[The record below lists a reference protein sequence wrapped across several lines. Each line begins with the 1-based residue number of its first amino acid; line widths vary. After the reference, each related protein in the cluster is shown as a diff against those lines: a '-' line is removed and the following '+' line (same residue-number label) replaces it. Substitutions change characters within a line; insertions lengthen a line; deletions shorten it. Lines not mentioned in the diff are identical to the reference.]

1 MVSTMSES
9 TTNVQTI
16 EIRELVEWLSTFGTT
31 NERGVTR
38 LLYSTEWIKAQQ
50 ALKQKMHEAG
60 MATYFDGV
68 GNLYG
73 RIEGSIQGDTV
84 ILTGSHIDTV
94 KQGGKY
100 DGAYGILASFLAVRR
115 LVEKYGP
122 PIKTIE
128 VVSLCEEEGSRF
140 PLTFWGSKNIT
151 GEFSIT
157 SIDNISDNEGIP
169 FKKAMNDAGYP
180 IDAYSPKKRN
190 DIEHFV
196 EIHIEQGSIL
206 EKNLKDIGLVTHIV
220 GQKRYTITLT
230 GESNHAGTTPM
241 DERKDAMVCAAKAIS
256 QLTSIAIS
264 LAPGL
269 RITAGQ
275 LIAKPNVPNVVAGE
289 VSFTLDIRYHDKKVL
304 DSYCEK
310 VIEVLECI
318 SNESDIQ
325 LSVEKWTDIDPVTLD
340 QSLHELMKKKIESK
354 GFSHMQMVSGAGHD
368 AQVFGRH
375 YPTTLIFIPSCNGIS
390 HSPLE
395 FTEDEYLEKGVKVM
409 MDTLYHLAYK
419 GGIA

>member
-1 MVSTMSES
+1 MSES

-16 EIRELVEWLSTFGTT
+16 EIRELVEWLSSFGAT

-38 LLYSTEWIKAQQ
+38 LLYSTEWINAQQ
-50 ALKQKMHEAG
+50 ALRRKMNEAG
-60 MATYFDGV
+60 MTTYFDGV

-73 RIEGSIQGDTV
+73 RIEGSIQGDSV

-100 DGAYGILASFLAVRR
+100 DGAYGVLASFLAVRR
-115 LVEKYGP
+115 LVEKHGP
-122 PIKTIE
+122 PLKTIE

-140 PLTFWGSKNIT
+140 PITFWGSKNIT
-151 GEFSIT
+151 GEFSIA
-157 SIDNISDNEGIP
+157 SIDNISDTKGIP
-169 FKKAMNDAGYP
+169 FKKAMNDAGFP
-180 IDAYSPKKRN
+180 IDTYSPKKRN

-206 EKNLKDIGLVTHIV
+206 EKNFKDIGLVTHIV
-220 GQKRYTITLT
+220 GQKRYTIMLT

-256 QLTSIAIS
+256 QLTSMAIS
-264 LAPGL
+264 IAPGL

-275 LIAKPNVPNVVAGE
+275 LIAKPNVPNVVAGN

-304 DSYCEK
+304 DSYCEN
-310 VIEVLECI
+310 VIEVLKCI
-318 SNESDIQ
+318 ANESNIQ

-340 QSLHELMKKKIESK
+340 QSLHELIKKKIEPK

-375 YPTTLIFIPSCNGIS
+375 YPTTLIFIPSRHGIS

-395 FTEDEYLEKGVKVM
+395 FSEDKYLEKGIEVM

-419 GGIA
+419 GGNT